1 MTAGPMGS
9 NRFRLFFATA
19 FALAI
24 AVPAAEAQF
33 ATRGITPVPYNDNS
47 PVTLGLD
54 MNQQQPRINS
64 TVSICFEASK
74 AGFATLWNIST
85 AGKVARIF
93 PNQFSQIGP
102 AAKIDGAKHYCAGT
116 NDDPFRF
123 RVDGPPGTEDLYL
136 LWTTRPDLQPA
147 GADYADAAALVADM
161 QRVGGN
167 NTSEWGSVKITYDIV
182 PPDGP
187 PPVVPPVPPGP
198 GNDQTAPVPPNPQDG
213 PKAWIL
219 TMGSN
224 VKPLT
229 KSNQDA
235 SQFAAEMMKK
245 FNIPDDHVRY
255 LPDFKKADFIAG
267 MAWLTRVAQ
276 PQDYVFIFY
285 SGHGG
290 RDRYEGEP
298 DGYIYYLLPYDVETA
313 PHDPKSYLLAQQL
326 AFQINRLQ
334 TKKVIVVTDAC
345 FSGGV
350 YRGLEAEVL
359 GARRKFYHLPSDVTG
374 KELLA
379 ADATTT
385 PRTRAVASSGRITPN
400 GLLLAAARNDE
411 TAEELSA
418 GSLFTLALV
427 AAMEDGQGGTLMDV
441 FDRAS
446 KLTATHS
453 KPEQDPQADGDLD
466 LGRSI
471 VFKKTAQ

>member
-1 MTAGPMGS
+1 MH
-9 NRFRLFFATA
+9 NRRLRRVLATA
-19 FALAI
+19 MSFGLACSG
-24 AVPAAEAQF
+24 ARAQF
-33 ATRGITPVPYNDNS
+33 ATRGLTPVPFNDHP
-47 PVTLGLD
+47 PVTLGLEI
-54 MNQQQPRINS
+54 NQQQPRINS
-64 TVSICFEASK
+64 TVALCFQASLP
-74 AGFATLWNIST
+74 GYATLWNIST

-93 PNQFSQIGP
+93 PNQFSQVGP
-102 AAKIDGAKHYCAGT
+102 AAKIDASARYCAGT
-116 NDDPFRF
+116 NNDPFRF
-123 RVDGPPGTEDLYL
+123 RVDGPTGTEDVYL

-147 GADYADAAALVADM
+147 GTDYPNADALVAGM
-161 QRVGGN
+161 QRVGQN
-167 NTSEWGSVKITYDIV
+167 NTNQWAAAKITYDIV
-182 PPDGP
+182 PPAGP

-198 GNDQTAPVPPNPQDG
+198 RDDQTSEPSHGQDG
-213 PKAWIL
+213 SKYWIL

-235 SQFAAEMMKK
+235 AMFASEMMKN

-290 RDRYEGEP
+290 RDKDPSGP

-313 PHDPKSYLLAQQL
+313 PTDPKSYLLAQQL

-334 TKKVIVVTDAC
+334 TKNVVTVTDAC

-359 GARRKFYHLPSDVTG
+359 GARRKYYRLPAGLTG
-374 KELLA
+374 KQLVDASA
-379 ADATTT
+379 APT
-385 PRTRAVASSGRITPN
+385 TRAVATPGRISPN
-400 GLLLAAARNDE
+400 GLLLAASRNDE
-411 TAEELSA
+411 TAGETSA
-418 GSLFTLALV
+418 GSLFTLAL
-427 AAMEDGQGGTLMDV
+427 ATAIEDGKGGTLMDV

-446 KLTATHS
+446 KLTVEHS
-453 KPEQDPQADGDLD
+453 KPDHPQDPTADGDFGV
-466 LGRSI
+466 GRRI
-471 VFKKTAQ
+471 VFKTTAQ